1 MKNTREAFQINNRGM
16 GMEFII
22 IILGLILDRITKLWA
37 VNYFKTQGD
46 IIIIKGYF
54 NITYLTNKGAAWGSF
69 QNKILFLGIL
79 TSAVVLAMIYY
90 LIKNNKKSRLLNFSL
105 SLIISGALGNLFDR
119 IYYRYVVDFIFF
131 HIKDFYYYPVFNVAD
146 MCVVIGTILL
156 LIYIL
161 WFDKNEK

>member
-1 MKNTREAFQINNRGM
+1 MSNINEVFQTNTRGM

-22 IILGLILDRITKLWA
+22 IILGLILDRVTKLWA
-37 VNYFKTQGD
+37 VNYFKTHDD
-46 IIIIKGYF
+46 IIVIKDYF

-69 QNKILFLGIL
+69 QNKLLFLSII

-90 LIKNNKKSRLLNFSL
+90 LIKNNKNSRLLNFSL
-105 SLIISGALGNLFDR
+105 ALIISGALGNLFDR
-119 IYYRYVVDFIFF
+119 VYYRYVVDFILLHF
-131 HIKDFYYYPVFNVAD
+131 KDVYYYPVFNVAD
-146 MCVVIGTILL
+146 MCVVVGTILL